1 MEVTNKRNQ
10 FYMIQ
15 NRKNELN
22 FCKFAK
28 YVNPKKRIE
37 CKILSNAISRP
48 WLWMVLNFLGILSS
62 KKWLLIILTIC
73 SGIIA
78 YGISWTLPNWYAS
91 TVTFVP
97 PNNANS
103 MISGMMGNVSSAL
116 KDLGLGKMNKGES
129 YSYMVVLNSRSL
141 MDTLINKYN
150 LPRRI

>member
-1 MEVTNKRNQ
+1 MQDPIKRN
-10 FYMIQ
+10 ITSLALDGA
-15 NRKNELN
+15 E
-22 FCKFAK
+22 
-28 YVNPKKRIE
+28 
-37 CKILSNAISRP
+37 
-48 WLWMVLNFLGILSS
+48 FLGILSS

-141 MDTLINKYN
+141 MDTLIN
-150 LPRRI
+150 